1 LTSRDGLSEPRDD
14 RVQDAPRSLSTST
27 ASHAVRR
34 LSSAVLV
41 YGLLAL
47 ATAVTLIPVVWMVS
61 TSFKTPDRV
70 YTYPIQWLPNG
81 LHWEN
86 YASALTARP
95 FGIYLLNSVIQSVVS
110 MIISV
115 VLCSAAGYSFAHFRY
130 RGRNVMFVLVLS
142 TLMIPFEVI
151 AVPLFLQI
159 HLWNWVN
166 TYQGLILPTAL
177 SAIGIFIMRQ
187 YMLGIPRDFIE
198 SARIDGASELQIL
211 LRVIWPLSTPAISA
225 VAIFSFVYT
234 WNSYL
239 WPLLVVNQDRLRTLP
254 LGMALFASELT
265 ASYNRIMAVAVFG
278 ALPLVLLFL
287 VLQRNFVRGIVLT
300 GLREG

>member
-1 LTSRDGLSEPRDD
+1 MSR
-14 RVQDAPRSLSTST
+14 
-27 ASHAVRR
+27 RR
-34 LSSAVLV
+34 TEAILPHL
-41 YGLLAL
+41 LLAVAAL
-47 ATAVTLIPVVWMVS
+47 LTLIPVVWMVS

-70 YTYPIQWLPNG
+70 FTYPIQWLPNG

-86 YASALTARP
+86 YTSALTARP
-95 FGIYLLNSVIQSVVS
+95 FGVYMLNSILQSGAS
-110 MIISV
+110 MLISV

-130 RGRNVMFVLVLS
+130 PGRLLMFGLVLS
-142 TLMIPFEVI
+142 TLMVPFEVI
-151 AVPLFLQI
+151 AVPLYLQV
-159 HLWNWVN
+159 HLWGWRN
-166 TYQGLILPTAL
+166 TYAGLILPTAL

-187 YMLGIPRDFIE
+187 YLLGIPRDVIE
-198 SARIDGASELQIL
+198 CARIDGANELQIL
-211 LRVIWPLSTPAISA
+211 TRIIWPLSIPALSA

-254 LGMALFASELT
+254 LGMALFAGELT

-278 ALPLVLLFL
+278 ALPLIVLFL

-300 GLREG
+300 GLKEG